1 MNESVVLCIIVF
13 FLQNQIKNERGN
25 QNEGKNEIL

>member
-1 MNESVVLCIIVF
+1 MNESVVLRIIVF